1 MVEHLVLL
9 KLKDGTP
16 EEAIGAI
23 VDGLRALP
31 DQIETIRELSCGLNF
46 SERGQGFQIGLRVRF
61 DDRAGLEV
69 YGPHPAHQGVVAKL
83 IRPHLED
90 IVASD
95 FEA

>member
-16 EEAIGAI
+16 DEAVSAI
-23 VDGLRALP
+23 VAGLRALP
-31 DQIETIRELSCGLNF
+31 AEIETIRELSCGLNF
-46 SERGQGFQIGLRVRF
+46 SERGQGFQVGLRVLF
-61 DDRAGLEV
+61 ADRAGLEF

-83 IRPHLED
+83 IRPYLDD